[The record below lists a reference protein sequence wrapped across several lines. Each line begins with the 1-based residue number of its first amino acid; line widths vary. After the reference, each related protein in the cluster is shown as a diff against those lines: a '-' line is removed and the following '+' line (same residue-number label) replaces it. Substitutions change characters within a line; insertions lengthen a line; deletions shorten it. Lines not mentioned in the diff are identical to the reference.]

1 MLFSDLRRDYVRSC
15 FQRLASAPFE
25 AIEGLY
31 AEMEAIGRR
40 AVEESAVRPKRI
52 VIQRFADMRYVGQ
65 EHAVTV
71 ELDRALFEKQD
82 RAAIKQAFDAVHEQ
96 RYGTCAPKEQAEM
109 VSLRVTVIGE
119 VPKPPKIELAHG
131 DITPPSDALARRQ
144 QVYFRGAGVVETPI
158 YARERL
164 LAGNRIA
171 GPALIEEYAST
182 TVIGPNDS
190 AAVDGMGNIDIAV
203 GGQGVG
209 KPS

>member
-15 FQRLASAPFE
+15 FQRLATAPFE

-31 AEMEAIGRR
+31 AEMEEIGRR

-52 VIQRFADMRYVGQ
+52 VIQRYADMRYVGQ

-71 ELDRALFEKQD
+71 ELDRALFANQD

-109 VSLRVTVIGE
+109 VSLRVTIIGE

-131 DITPPSDALARRQ
+131 DALPPKAALARQ
-144 QVYFRGAGVVETPI
+144 QRVYFRGPGFVDTPV
-158 YARERL
+158 YARDRL
-164 LAGNRIA
+164 LADNRVA
-171 GPALIEEYAST
+171 GPALIEEHAST
-182 TVIGPNDS
+182 TVVGPGER
-190 AAVDGMGNIDIAV
+190 AVIDGMGNIDIAV
-203 GGQGVG
+203 GGRT
-209 KPS
+209 